1 MEGLNPMNNM
11 QPHRLWLVGLFLFCL
26 AMPTHEL
33 SAQPIPPE
41 DFLNED
47 DFDAP
52 PPGTFIPSEPPPPG
66 TMDNPPPQDPPSTFN
81 PPSSNDSSGPS
92 RAGSPRKRRP
102 ISEASSDEITNEN
115 YPDLIDSF
123 DYPNAEIT
131 DVIKAMSELTGKNFI
146 VDPGVRGKITIIAPS
161 KITVAEA
168 YKAFLSALA
177 INGFSVVPSGK
188 FMKVKPARD
197 AQKDSIETYSGAYSP
212 DTDQMITRI
221 VHLKH
226 ISAADVNTKLRNLSS
241 KFGDISVYEPT
252 NSLILSDFGSNVE
265 RITGILKELDVKGFE
280 EQLELI
286 TIKHAKAKDIAELM
300 DQIINKGASKKNQGS
315 GGFTSGIPRFGQTQK
330 SGASDAFSL
339 VIPDDR
345 TNSIIVVGNRAGIEK
360 IRELV
365 TKLDRRVRPDEAG
378 GVYVYYVKH
387 GDAEKIA
394 TTLNGLAT
402 DAKKQQTATTTPGAP
417 GAPPILPSEQTQP
430 IFGGEVKI
438 THSKETN
445 SLIITASRQDYQVLM
460 NLMGKIDI
468 PRDQVYVEAVIM
480 EMSAS
485 NGQDYGVNYFKF
497 DPASKGVART
507 GFSSGNLTS
516 LLNPGASGA
525 ILGFGSGE
533 TFDMALG
540 DKTVKV
546 TSTLG
551 FINFLKSV
559 GTVNILSTPQVLAMD
574 NEEATIEVGDTVPVT
589 LSNNTSA
596 TSASTTAT
604 REDVTIKLTIKPH
617 LSRTDDTI
625 RLEFDQLVKQ
635 IGNQVAAGELSKV
648 ALTTTKRNLKSQ
660 IVVRN
665 GDTAVL
671 GGLMK
676 DVETENITKVPL
688 LGDIPILGWLFKGK
702 TTKKEKVNLLVFLT
716 PYVLRTK
723 TDADRVLSRKMADR
737 VEYIRN
743 NMGGRDPF
751 GADAEK
757 IQRKADLA
765 LSQAAK
771 QPPAPPAKESTEN
784 EEDIPL
790 EETATE

>member
-1 MEGLNPMNNM
+1 MRSCFAFSILLALFAGMNA
-11 QPHRLWLVGLFLFCL
+11 P
-26 AMPTHEL
+26 
-33 SAQPIPPE
+33 SSYAQSVPPD

-52 PPGTFIPSEPPPPG
+52 PPGTFVPSEPPPP
-66 TMDNPPPQDPPSTFN
+66 MEPPPNFEPPTSTFT
-81 PPSSNDSSGPS
+81 PPSSGGSS
-92 RAGSPRKRRP
+92 APRKRRP

-161 KITVAEA
+161 KVTVAEA

-188 FMKVKPARD
+188 FLKVKQARD
-197 AQKDSIETYSGAYSP
+197 AQKDSIETYSGSYSP

-265 RITGILKELDVKGFE
+265 RISGILKELDVKGFE
-280 EQLELI
+280 EQLELMP
-286 TIKHAKAKDIAELM
+286 IKYAKAKDIAELM
-300 DQIINKGASKKNQGS
+300 DQIINKGKKNSGSPNS
-315 GGFTSGIPRFGQTQK
+315 GGFTSGIPRFGQAQK
-330 SGASDAFSL
+330 TGGAADAFSL

-365 TKLDRRVRPDEAG
+365 AKLDRRVRPDEAG

-394 TTLNGLAT
+394 STLNGLAT
-402 DAKKQQTATTTPGAP
+402 DAKKSQAPVAPGAP
-417 GAPPILPSEQTQP
+417 GAPVPADQVQP

-438 THSKETN
+438 GHNKETN
-445 SLIITASRQDYQVLM
+445 SLIVTASRQDYQVIL
-460 NLMGKIDI
+460 NLMRKIDI

-480 EMSAS
+480 EMSAGNS
-485 NGQDYGVNYFKF
+485 QNYGISYYKF
-497 DPASKGVART
+497 NKDTGGIGRA
-507 GFSSGNLTS
+507 GFSSGNLGT
-516 LLNPGASGA
+516 LLNPGSAGA

-533 TFDMALG
+533 TFDLKAG
-540 DKTVKV
+540 DQTVKV

-551 FINFLKSV
+551 FINFLKAVS
-559 GTVNILSTPQVLAMD
+559 TVNILSTPQILAMD
-574 NEEATIEVGDTVPVT
+574 NEEATIEVGETVPVSGA
-589 LSNNTSA
+589 LSQGSTTA
-596 TSASTTAT
+596 TTTAT
-604 REDVTIKLTIKPH
+604 REDVTIKLKIKPH
-617 LSRTDDTI
+617 LSKTDDTI
-625 RLEFDQLVKQ
+625 RLEFDQSIKSLS
-635 IGNQVAAGELSKV
+635 NTPVAASELAKIAVS
-648 ALTTTKRNLKSQ
+648 TTKRSLVSN

-676 DVETENITKVPL
+676 DEEKESVTKVPL

-702 TTKKEKVNLLVFLT
+702 TTEKTKVNLLVFLT
-716 PYVLRTK
+716 PRVIRTRTESNSLLGNK
-723 TDADRVLSRKMADR
+723 LTERVD
-737 VEYIRN
+737 YIRN

-751 GADAEK
+751 GKDAEK
-757 IQRKADLA
+757 MMRKVDM
-765 LSQAAK
+765 AK
-771 QPPAPPAKESTEN
+771 TKQKPAAPPAET

-790 EETATE
+790 EDTSME

>member
-1 MEGLNPMNNM
+1 MDGLKSFSKT
-11 QPHRLWLVGLFLFCL
+11 RVWVVCAIAIAL
-26 AMPTHEL
+26 ALPFTTTNLSLHLNEL
-33 SAQPIPPE
+33 QAQSVPPE

-52 PPGTFIPSEPPPPG
+52 PPGTFVPSDPPPPG
-66 TMDNPPPQDPPSTFN
+66 SMEPPPMDPP
-81 PPSSNDSSGPS
+81 PSVNNAPA
-92 RAGSPRKRRP
+92 AGGGNTGSAPRKRRP
-102 ISEASSDEITNEN
+102 ISEASGDEITNEN

-146 VDPGVRGKITIIAPS
+146 VDPGVRGKITIMAPS

-197 AQKDSIETYSGAYSP
+197 AQKDSIETYSGPYAP

-286 TIKHAKAKDIAELM
+286 PIKHAKAKDIADLM
-300 DQIINKGASKKNQGS
+300 DQIINKGQKKNQPGA
-315 GGFTSGIPRFGQTQK
+315 GFTSGIPRFGQAQK
-330 SGASDAFSL
+330 TGGAADAFSL

-345 TNSIIVVGNRAGIEK
+345 TNSVIVVGNRAGIEK

-365 TKLDRRVRPDEAG
+365 AKLDRRVRPDEAG

-402 DAKKQQTATTTPGAP
+402 DAKKQQTTPSP
-417 GAPPILPSEQTQP
+417 GGIGGPPILPAEQTQP

-438 THSKETN
+438 AHSKETN
-445 SLIITASRQDYQVLM
+445 SLIVTASRQDYQVIL
-460 NLMGKIDI
+460 NLMRKIDI

-485 NGQDYGVNYFKF
+485 NGSTYGVSYYKF
-497 DPASKGVART
+497 NKDTKGIGRA
-507 GFSSGNLTS
+507 GFSSGNLST
-516 LLNPGASGA
+516 LLNPGAAGA
-525 ILGFGSGE
+525 ILGFGSGD
-533 TFDMALG
+533 TFELNTG
-540 DKTVKV
+540 TGTNVTV

-551 FINFLKSV
+551 FINFLKTV
-559 GTVNILSTPQVLAMD
+559 GTINILSTPQVLAMD
-574 NEEATIEVGDTVPVT
+574 NEEATIEVGDTVPVS
-589 LSNNTSA
+589 LNTSQG
-596 TSASTTAT
+596 TTSTTASVT
-604 REDVTIKLTIKPH
+604 REDVTIKLVIKPH
-617 LSRTDDTI
+617 LSKTDDTI
-625 RLEFDQLVKQ
+625 RLEFDQKVSQL
-635 IGNQVAAGELSKV
+635 GTSQVAAAQLAQLAV
-648 ALTTTKRNLKSQ
+648 TTTKRSLKSQ
-660 IVVRN
+660 ILVRN

-676 DVETENITKVPL
+676 DVETDDVTKVPL

-702 TTKKEKVNLLVFLT
+702 ISRKEKVNLLVFLT
-716 PYVLRTK
+716 PYTIRTK
-723 TDADRVLSRKMADR
+723 TDGHKLLTRKMADR

-751 GADAEK
+751 GKDTEK
-757 IQRKADLA
+757 LTRKADLA
-765 LSQAAK
+765 LSK
-771 QPPAPPAKESTEN
+771 VTKEEKPVEAG
-784 EEDIPL
+784 EEIPL
-790 EETATE
+790 EETETE

>member
-1 MEGLNPMNNM
+1 MEGLKTISKA
-11 QPHRLWLVGLFLFCL
+11 HRFLLVMLSGIL
-26 AMPTHEL
+26 AL
-33 SAQPIPPE
+33 SVASAQPGPPD
-41 DFLNED
+41 DFLGED

-52 PPGTFIPSEPPPPG
+52 PPGTFVPSEPPPPG
-66 TMDNPPPQDPPSTFN
+66 MEPPPIEAPPSYGG
-81 PPSSNDSSGPS
+81 SSGS
-92 RAGSPRKRRP
+92 RGSGGGAKKRRP
-102 ISEASSDEITNEN
+102 ISDASSDEITNEN

-197 AQKDSIETYSGAYSP
+197 AQKDSIETYSGAYAP

-221 VHLKH
+221 IHLKH
-226 ISAADVNTKLRNLSS
+226 ISAGDVNTKLRNLSS
-241 KFGDISVYEPT
+241 KFGDISQYEPT
-252 NSLILSDFGSNVE
+252 NSLIISDFGSNVE
-265 RITGILKELDVKGFE
+265 RIAGILKELDVKGFE

-286 TIKHAKAKDIAELM
+286 PIKHAKAKDIADLM
-300 DQIINKGASKKNQGS
+300 DQIINKGQKKNQQGG
-315 GGFTSGIPRFGQTQK
+315 GGFTSGIPRFGQQQK
-330 SGASDAFSL
+330 SGAADAFSL

-345 TNSIIVVGNRAGIEK
+345 TNSVIVVGNKAGIEK

-365 TKLDRRVRPDEAG
+365 GKLDRRVRPDEAG

-402 DAKKQQTATTTPGAP
+402 DAKKQQAPVGGAP
-417 GAPPILPSEQTQP
+417 GGAALPPAEQTQP

-438 THSKETN
+438 AHSKETN
-445 SLIITASRQDYQVLM
+445 SLIVTASRQDYQVIL
-460 NLMGKIDI
+460 NLMRKIDI

-480 EMSAS
+480 EMTAS
-485 NGQDYGVNYFKF
+485 NANTYGVSYYKF
-497 DPASKGVART
+497 NKDTGGIGRA
-507 GFSSGNLTS
+507 GFSSGNLST
-516 LLNPGASGA
+516 LLNPGAAGA

-533 TFDMALG
+533 TFDLKTG
-540 DKTVKV
+540 DQTVKV

-551 FINFLKSV
+551 FINFLKTV

-574 NEEATIEVGDTVPVT
+574 NEEATIEVGDTVPV
-589 LSNNTSA
+589 SA
-596 TSASTTAT
+596 AQSQGTTSTTTTVT
-604 REDVTIKLTIKPH
+604 REDVTIKLKIKPH
-617 LSRTDDTI
+617 LSKTDDTI
-625 RLEFDQLVKQ
+625 RLEFDQQVKQ
-635 IGNQVAAGELSKV
+635 LGTAQVEAAQLAQNAV
-648 ALTTTKRNLKSQ
+648 TTTKRSLVSQ
-660 IVVRN
+660 ILVRS

-676 DVETENITKVPL
+676 DVEKETVEKVPL

-702 TTKKEKVNLLVFLT
+702 KSSKEKVNMLVFIT
-716 PYVLRTK
+716 PHTIRSRTDQNK
-723 TDADRVLSRKMADR
+723 LLSRKMADR

-751 GADAEK
+751 GRDAEG
-757 IQRKADLA
+757 IQRQADLK
-765 LSQAAK
+765 LSKAPK
-771 QPPAPPAKESTEN
+771 APPKTNKPDS
-784 EEDIPL
+784 EEEIPL
-790 EETATE
+790 EDVEVQ